1 MGAARHSETARRLK
15 ARQSSSAVADLA
27 ASSNTAWIA
36 RHIPSGLR
44 LRAVGSVHI
53 VGDEPD
59 VLWAT
64 SQTLRWSMIF
74 SQNRLPLFGI
84 ML

>member
-53 VGDEPD
+53 VGD
-59 VLWAT
+59 VHVA
-64 SQTLRWSMIF
+64 WSMIF
-74 SQNRLPLFGI
+74 SENRLPPADQVRRGFFGI